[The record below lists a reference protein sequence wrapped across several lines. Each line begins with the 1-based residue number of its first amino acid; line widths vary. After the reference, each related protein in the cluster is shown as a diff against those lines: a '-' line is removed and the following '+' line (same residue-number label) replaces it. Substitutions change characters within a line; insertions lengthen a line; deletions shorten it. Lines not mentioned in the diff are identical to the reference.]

1 MRTISNILAA
11 VLLPLCASLTST
23 ALAQDPAQMAFIRYI
38 NAIQAGEGKA
48 KLILDGA
55 DVFPKGYDLGQ
66 FTGAHALKAGS
77 HSMEIRKTG
86 IESGSTKLDLKAGET
101 LSLISFAEKVPP
113 KKGEEDKPPVWQAR
127 ILKLKQSE
135 PQEKGFQMTIV
146 SVSEKEEIKCE
157 VHSAEKKEPMRA
169 FAKRLSTTSVK
180 LGVGSGDSFL
190 KVNGEELTSL
200 SPDAKGN
207 YVVII
212 YDTTDGKLAAISFFD
227 PKFVI
232 AG

>member
-11 VLLPLCASLTST
+11 LFTFCAPLATTS
-23 ALAQDPAQMAFIRYI
+23 LAQEPDQMAFIRFI
-38 NAIQAGEGKA
+38 NALQPGEGKT
-48 KLILDGA
+48 KLILDGTDA
-55 DVFPKGYDLGQ
+55 FPKGYDLGQ
-66 FTGAHALKAGS
+66 FTGAHGLKAGG
-77 HSMEIRKTG
+77 HSLEIRKTG
-86 IESGSTKLDLKAGET
+86 VESGSAKLDLKAGET
-101 LSLISFAEKVPP
+101 MSLISFAEKVPP
-113 KKGEEDKPPVWQAR
+113 KKGEEDKPPVWKAQ

-146 SVSEKEEIKCE
+146 SVSEKEEIACE
-157 VHSAEKKEPMRA
+157 VISAEKKIPMKA
-169 FAKRLSTTSVK
+169 FAKRLTTTTLK
-180 LGVGSGDSFL
+180 LGVGSGDSIF

-227 PKFVI
+227 PKFVVT
-232 AG
+232 G